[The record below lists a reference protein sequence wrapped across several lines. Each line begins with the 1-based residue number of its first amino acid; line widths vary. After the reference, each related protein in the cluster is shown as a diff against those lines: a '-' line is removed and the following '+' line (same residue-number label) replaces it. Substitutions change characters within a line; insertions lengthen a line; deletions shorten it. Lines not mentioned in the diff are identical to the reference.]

1 MADNRNK
8 KTASSSSSSSARP
21 ARPARP
27 APEPAF
33 APETAAVGRGVGSA
47 VGLVGAAL
55 LIYQGL
61 QQFGGHPAFE
71 GAWVALPAALT
82 LVGFGMRWLF
92 RMPAGTVSAEARRQ
106 QNESMGFLAI
116 VAAVLVALNVIGFF
130 AFTRIDRTANRAY
143 SLSPA
148 SRNVVANLDETL
160 TITAYFTSDLPAPF
174 NATEQYVRNLLAEY
188 QASAPNG
195 RVSVRF
201 VSPDTDEERRE
212 ADDAGVHPVQHQHI
226 ENDAVSVVE
235 GYRGLVFEYLGN
247 HQALPVIQPDTE
259 GLEYAITVAIM
270 QLTGEDLE
278 IGVLSGHEGPQL
290 TKGLSTWQRMLPTY
304 HVTEVNAA
312 SAIDEDLRAL
322 IIVDP
327 QTELSEDEL
336 HNIDAYVM
344 SGHGLGIFG
353 GAMQVDL
360 QAGPDLSATPTHS
373 GLNGLLQH
381 WGVTIGE
388 NIVADAQ
395 CGRVP
400 MRTPYGIQIPV
411 LYPPAPIVTF
421 TDEERQHPVLFN
433 LQQTPLFFVSAIET
447 TDAFRNAGGQVLM
460 RSSAENS
467 WLLEGS
473 SISLR
478 IREPAEWRSTMGG
491 ESGPFPLAVALS
503 GEIPSA
509 YTEGTR
515 SPEDTHVLVVGT
527 STVIRDEFLPQEGQM
542 SDADLAGAMAF
553 ALNSVDWLA
562 QDQGLIAI
570 RAKSIEEPALEVPQ
584 SVQDATAEAIEH
596 AEAGDEAETQAA
608 IERRNAALEE
618 WEDRKIRYRWGNTLL
633 IPLLFGAFG
642 VARWWFRASKRAS
655 LRV

>member
-8 KTASSSSSSSARP
+8 KSASSSSARVAPPPP
-21 ARPARP
+21 AAS
-27 APEPAF
+27 AF
-33 APETAAVGRGVGSA
+33 APETAAVGRGVGTA
-47 VGLVGAAL
+47 LGLVGALL
-55 LIYQGL
+55 LIYQG
-61 QQFGGHPAFE
+61 FE
-71 GAWVALPAALT
+71 QMSGRDTFHGAWAAIPVVTAVLGFAL
-82 LVGFGMRWLF
+82 VFLF
-92 RMPAGTVSAEARRQ
+92 RMPAGSISAEARRQ
-106 QNESMGFLAI
+106 QNESLGFLGI
-116 VAAVLVALNVIGFF
+116 VGGVLIALNVIGFF
-130 AFTRIDRTANRAY
+130 AFTRIDGTSNHAY

-148 SRNVVANLDETL
+148 SRNVVSNLDETL

-188 QASAPNG
+188 QAAAPSG
-195 RVSVRF
+195 RVAIRF
-201 VSPDTDEERRE
+201 VSPDTDEEREE
-212 ADDAGVHPVQHQHI
+212 ADHAGVHPVQHQHI

-259 GLEYAITVAIM
+259 GLEYSITVAIM
-270 QLTGEDLE
+270 QLTGEELE

-304 HVTEVNAA
+304 HVTEVSAT

-327 QTELSEDEL
+327 QTELTEDEL
-336 HNIDAYVM
+336 HNIDAFVM

-353 GAMQVDL
+353 GSMEVDL
-360 QAGPDLSATPTHS
+360 QAGPDLTATPTHS
-373 GLNGLLQH
+373 GLNGLLGH
-381 WGVTIGE
+381 WGITLGE

-421 TDEERQHPVLFN
+421 TDDEREHPVLFH
-433 LQQTPLFFVSAIET
+433 LQQTPLFFASAIET
-447 TDAFRNAGGQVLM
+447 TDAFRNAGGSVLM
-460 RSSAENS
+460 RSSEENS

-473 SISLR
+473 SVSLR

-491 ESGPFPLAVALS
+491 ESGPFPLAVALD

-509 YTEGTR
+509 YTEGTHA
-515 SPEDTHVLVVGT
+515 PEGTHVLVVGT

-553 ALNSVDWLA
+553 ALNAVDWLA
-562 QDQGLIAI
+562 QDHGLIEI

-584 SVQDATAEAIEH
+584 SVQQATAEAIEH
-596 AEAGDEAETQAA
+596 AEAGDETETQAA

-618 WEDRKIRYRWGNTLL
+618 WEGRKARYRWGNTLL
-633 IPLLFGAFG
+633 IPLLFAAFG
-642 VARWWFRASKRAS
+642 VGRWWFRASKRAT
-655 LRV
+655 LRA

>member
-8 KTASSSSSSSARP
+8 KPAPPSKPKAPPPPAADLSSSV
-21 ARPARP
+21 
-27 APEPAF
+27 
-33 APETAAVGRGVGSA
+33 APETAAVLRGASVA
-47 VGLVGAAL
+47 IIVVCAL
-55 LIYQGL
+55 LLLYVGL
-61 QQFGGHPAFE
+61 QQLVGHETFE
-71 GAWVALPAALT
+71 NVWLIAPAA
-82 LVGFGMRWLF
+82 VGILGGVVRWLF
-92 RMPAGTVSAEARRQ
+92 RVPAGSISAEARRQ
-106 QNESMGFLAI
+106 QRESVGFLAI
-116 VAAVLVALNVIGFF
+116 TAAVLVALNVIGFF
-130 AFTRIDRTANRAY
+130 AFTRVDATDNHAY

-188 QASAPNG
+188 QASAPSG
-195 RVSVRF
+195 RVAIRF
-201 VSPDTDEERRE
+201 VSPDSDPERE
-212 ADDAGVHPVQHQHI
+212 AADAAGVHPVQHQHI

-247 HQALPVIQPDTE
+247 HQAIPVVQPDTE
-259 GLEYAITVAIM
+259 GLEYSITVAIM
-270 QLTGEDLE
+270 QLTGEELE
-278 IGVLSGHEGPQL
+278 IGVLTGHEGPEL

-304 HVTEVNAA
+304 HVTEVNAS

-322 IIVDP
+322 VIVDP

-336 HNIDAYVM
+336 HNIDAFVM

-353 GAMQVDL
+353 GSMAVDL

-381 WGVTIGE
+381 WGITIGE

-421 TDEERQHPVLFN
+421 SDQEREHPVLFH
-433 LQQTPLFFVSAIET
+433 LQQTPLFFASSIET
-447 TDAFRNAGGQVLM
+447 TDVFRNAGGEVLM
-460 RSSAENS
+460 RSSEDNS

-509 YTEGTR
+509 YTEGTHA
-515 SPEDTHVLVVGT
+515 PEETHVLVVGT

-553 ALNSVDWLA
+553 ALNAVDWLA
-562 QDQGLIAI
+562 QDHGLIEI

-584 SVQDATAEAIEH
+584 SVQEATAEAIEH

-608 IERRNAALEE
+608 LERRTAALEE
-618 WEDRKIRYRWGNTLL
+618 WEGRKARYRWGNTLL
-633 IPLLFGAFG
+633 IPLLFAVLG
-642 VARWWFRASKRAS
+642 VGRWWFRASKRAS